1 MFCIFIFIVGPYTTT
16 IVSWI
21 LTGSNPLNIQI
32 YFTFNPFPNYTCHI
46 LSYLLYWPLCK
57 STDIPAGHTLR
68 KLVSSRW
75 DITFTNKTFPITKH
89 IQNQSSQLTW
99 GNIFSTS
106 IPNLST
112 IRTLAITTQNTIIF
126 CSDLEMMLKS
136 WFSTTWIFIISNKF
150 VDVYIF
156 ICKSLIADSSASC
169 HRSESILK
177 CLGDL

>member
-1 MFCIFIFIVGPYTTT
+1 MDLKYWQV
-16 IVSWI
+16 
-21 LTGSNPLNIQI
+21 QI
-32 YFTFNPFPNYTCHI
+32 HWTFRHI
-46 LSYLLYWPLCK
+46 LLSTPFLIIHVTSWAICLYWWLCK
-57 STDIPAGHTLR
+57 LTDIPVGHTLR
-68 KLVSSRW
+68 KRVSSTC

-136 WFSTTWIFIISNKF
+136 WFSTTWMFIVSNKL
-150 VDVYIF
+150 VDVYIV
-156 ICKSLIADSSASC
+156 ICESLIADSSASC
-169 HRSESILK
+169 HRSESTLK
-177 CLGDL
+177 CLVDL